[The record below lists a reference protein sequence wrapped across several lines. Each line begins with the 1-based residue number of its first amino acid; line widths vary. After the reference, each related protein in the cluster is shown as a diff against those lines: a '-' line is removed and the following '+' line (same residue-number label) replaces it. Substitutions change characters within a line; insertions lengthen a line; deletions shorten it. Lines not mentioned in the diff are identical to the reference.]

1 MNESNNFS
9 LKKRAKTFYFASLFF
24 PKGIRTD
31 IETLYLFC
39 RYVDDIG
46 DTFNLKKKFTEDKL
60 KRIIVDINKLNSNEP
75 IISKFILLVK
85 KHKIN
90 KKIPIKLVEGI
101 LDDLGKVYFN
111 TESELIKYSYKVAGT
126 VGVMVCNIFKVKEKD
141 LKFKG
146 IQLGIAMQITNI
158 ARDIEEDLLRNRIYF
173 PEELRSLKI
182 KRTNKIIKNENYK
195 RTISNDLEKLLTLAD
210 DIYDNSWSGINKLP
224 ITYRIPIAIAS
235 YLYQSIGFK
244 IRKDNYNIWNKR
256 HHLNLIQ
263 KIIKSLQVLVKLI
276 FHNRDKTN
284 TELEKRIHSIL
295 NRMGNFYCE

>member
-1 MNESNNFS
+1 
-9 LKKRAKTFYFASLFF
+9 
-24 PKGIRTD
+24 
-31 IETLYLFC
+31 
-39 RYVDDIG
+39 
-46 DTFNLKKKFTEDKL
+46 
-60 KRIIVDINKLNSNEP
+60 
-75 IISKFILLVK
+75 
-85 KHKIN
+85 
-90 KKIPIKLVEGI
+90 
-101 LDDLGKVYFN
+101 
-111 TESELIKYSYKVAGT
+111 
-126 VGVMVCNIFKVKEKD
+126 MVRNIFKVKEKD

>member
-1 MNESNNFS
+1 MNDADNFT

-24 PKGIRTD
+24 PKDIRSD
-31 IETLYLFC
+31 IESLYLFC

-46 DTFNLKKKFTEDKL
+46 DTFNLKKKITENKL
-60 KRIIVDINKLNSNEP
+60 KRIVVDINKLNSNDLIVSNF
-75 IISKFILLVK
+75 IIIIK
-85 KHKIN
+85 KYKIN
-90 KKIPIKLVEGI
+90 KRIPIKLVEGI
-101 LDDLGKVYFN
+101 LDDLDKVYFS

-126 VGVMVCNIFKVKEKD
+126 VGVMICNIFKVKEKD

-173 PEELRSLKI
+173 PEELRSLTI
-182 KRTNKIIKNENYK
+182 KKTNKIIENERYK
-195 RTISNDLEKLLTLAD
+195 KTLSNDLEKLLKLAD

-224 ITYRIPIAIAS
+224 ISYRIPIAIAS

-256 HHLNLIQ
+256 HHLTLIQ
-263 KIIKSLQVLVKLI
+263 KITKSLKVLFKLI
-276 FHNRDKTN
+276 FHNKDKTN
-284 TELEKRIHSIL
+284 IELEKRIHSIL
-295 NRMGNFYCE
+295 NRMGKFYCE

>member
-1 MNESNNFS
+1 MNDTDNFT

-24 PKGIRTD
+24 PKDIRSD
-31 IETLYLFC
+31 IESLYLFC

-46 DTFNLKKKFTEDKL
+46 DTFNLKKRITENKL
-60 KRIIVDINKLNSNEP
+60 KRIVVDINKLNSNDLIVSNF
-75 IISKFILLVK
+75 IIIIRKY
-85 KHKIN
+85 KIN

-101 LDDLGKVYFN
+101 LDDLDKVYFS

-126 VGVMVCNIFKVKEKD
+126 VGVMICNIFKVKEKD

-182 KRTNKIIKNENYK
+182 KKTNKIIENERYK
-195 RTISNDLEKLLTLAD
+195 KTLSNDLEKLLKLAD

-256 HHLNLIQ
+256 HHLTLIQ
-263 KIIKSLQVLVKLI
+263 KITKSLKVLVKLI
-276 FHNRDKTN
+276 FHNKDKTN
-284 TELEKRIHSIL
+284 IELEKRIHSIL
-295 NRMGNFYCE
+295 KRMGKFYCE